1 MNNTNLNALLGNVPE
16 VGTGLIN
23 NWQTAFIWLV
33 IGIIAFA
40 LIALFFGIK
49 RVSKGENVNKGMLPY
64 VKWPLLFASAG
75 FNVFFT
81 YYVFLPAGQSVAL
94 FSAVVMG
101 GVNLAE
107 AYLVR
112 LIIATWRHGLKTV
125 FLLALCFT
133 VPVFVYSLM
142 AAGSSFTTMMK
153 KNQDTLIASQLE
165 LQSAKDSIGAANS
178 AINEAEAEQQKGII
192 LASLYQTPVR
202 NSQGRTINF
211 AQIKSSCDRGG
222 YYSINYPDL
231 CEQYKSHRNGTYTAL
246 SVASANTEALQV
258 SATKKLEMAQII
270 KDRPPEITPTLLGF
284 ALGLGAVGFIVSLAL
299 ESAIIGVGFFEELF
313 IKPTPLPAIVNFM
326 NKSLD
331 WDANTITQRG
341 LQVDISPSPGAVN
354 FAKNGSMAS
363 PFSSV
368 GWSPQNPHS
377 LPHNKDITSNEN
389 TSVQSVQDNVQIPV
403 QDRTDTDLNT
413 TVTSENGYVTTSGNT
428 PVIGNTKTPIQSV
441 QESVPKH
448 TDTDEQKPKT
458 ETEQGRTEALLRE
471 MKERNEQAQTAKI
484 GDTINCVTC
493 GAETEK
499 RIETKRF
506 CSAPCRIEFHK
517 LAKKFKKKEAEKTKV
532 V

>member
-1 MNNTNLNALLGNVPE
+1 MNNTDLNALLGNAPE
-16 VGTGLIN
+16 VGKGLIN

-33 IGIIAFA
+33 VGIIIFA
-40 LIALFFGIK
+40 LIALFFGLK
-49 RVSKGENVNKGMLPY
+49 RVARGENVNKGMLPY

-112 LIIATWRHGLKTV
+112 LIIATWRHGLRTV

-133 VPVFVYSLM
+133 VPVFTYSLM

-165 LQSAKDSIGAANS
+165 LQAAKDSIGVANS
-178 AINEAEAEQQKGII
+178 SVKEAEIGQRNGVM
-192 LASLYQTPVR
+192 LASLYQTPVI
-202 NSQGRTINF
+202 NSRGRTITFN
-211 AQIKSSCDRGG
+211 QIKASCDTGG
-222 YYSINYPDL
+222 YYSIHYPEL
-231 CEQYKSHRNGTYTAL
+231 CDRYKSYRDGTYTAG
-246 SVASANTEALQV
+246 SVARASTEALQV
-258 SATKKLEMAQII
+258 SADKKLEMAKII

-313 IKPTPLPAIVNFM
+313 IKPTPLPAIVSFM
-326 NKSLD
+326 NKALD
-331 WDANTITQRG
+331 WDANTITQKG
-341 LQVDISPSPGAVN
+341 LQVDISPSPGSVN
-354 FAKNGSMAS
+354 FSKNGTMAS

-368 GWSPQNPHS
+368 GWSPHNPRSLVQNAPVTTGK
-377 LPHNKDITSNEN
+377 NA
-389 TSVQSVQDNVQIPV
+389 SVPPVQNNVQKPV
-403 QDRTDTDLNT
+403 QDRTDTGENT
-413 TVTSENGYVTTSGNT
+413 TVTSENGCVASNSNA
-428 PVIGNTKTPIQSV
+428 PVIGNTETTVQDV
-441 QESVPKH
+441 QESVPNH
-448 TDTDEQKPKT
+448 VDTNEQRT
-458 ETEQGRTEALLRE
+458 ETEQGRATALLQE
-471 MKERNEQAQTAKI
+471 MKKRNNEAQAAKI

-493 GAETEK
+493 GEETEK

-506 CSAPCRIEFHK
+506 CSTSCRIEFHK
-517 LAKKFKKKEAEKTKV
+517 LTKKLRKKEATKV
-532 V
+532 NKV